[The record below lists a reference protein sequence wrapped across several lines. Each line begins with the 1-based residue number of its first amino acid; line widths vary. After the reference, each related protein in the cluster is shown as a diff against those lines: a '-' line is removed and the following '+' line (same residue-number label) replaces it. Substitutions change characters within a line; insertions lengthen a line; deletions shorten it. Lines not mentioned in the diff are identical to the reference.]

1 MTTDTLRRSSRR
13 RAAVSYVGMDTP
25 AFNTNKKNRRSKYM
39 DIADYPNEFPY
50 KVIDADDALT
60 DYNKL
65 KTRTFIN
72 NMSRIGN
79 TATDR
84 FTFKP
89 RMNTEIRGTT
99 HLKCFHEHKE
109 KLFKCMVSLKYKK
122 ITNAAVLASIRMR
135 IGSVNQFR
143 PAYAKFIYTKYNSK
157 KVLDISAGW
166 GGRMLGAMACGID
179 YTGFDTNLNLVEP
192 YKQILA
198 AYPHEGTCKLVSV
211 DSSTVDYSTYDYDTV
226 FTSPPYFMLEKYEHM
241 PAYTSKAD
249 FNEKYWKSVVMAS
262 WAHLKAGGH
271 YIINCPAEMGAT
283 AAEYIGRAADEVIP
297 YYISSRVKDGKRRY
311 ENVYVWKK

>member
-1 MTTDTLRRSSRR
+1 MMKCSQFYAMAKRYSCVAYSFI
-13 RAAVSYVGMDTP
+13 SK
-25 AFNTNKKNRRSKYM
+25 KKNQKSMYM
-39 DIADYPNEFPY
+39 DMKDYPTTFPY
-50 KVIDADDALT
+50 KVIAADAALI

-65 KTRTFIN
+65 RNRTFIN

-99 HLKCFHEHKE
+99 HFKCFTEQKE

-122 ITNAAVLASIRMR
+122 ITPAAVLASIRMR

-143 PAYAKFIYTKYNSK
+143 PAYAKFIYKKYNSK

-166 GGRMLGAMACGID
+166 GGRMLGAMACDID
-179 YTGFDTNLNLVEP
+179 YTGFDTNLTLAEP
-192 YKQILA
+192 YKKIIA
-198 AYPHEGTCKLVSV
+198 AYPHSGTCKLITQ
-211 DSSTVDYSTYDYDTV
+211 DSSTVDYSKYDYDTV

-249 FNEKYWKSVVMAS
+249 FNKKYWQPVVMNS
-262 WAHLKAGGH
+262 WANLKAGGY
-271 YIINCPAEMGAT
+271 YILNCPAVMGGT

-297 YYISSRVKDGKRRY
+297 YYISSRVKDGKRRF
-311 ENVYVWKK
+311 ENVYVWHKE